1 MQKVQQEQEELDLDT
16 ISAWGNKR
24 TSIPMLKEH
33 LTPPQY
39 VMVQELKRGLSCE
52 KNRGWR
58 EPSKENNARQARIIR
73 GLLKLTALAEGCRR
87 ESRQQSIVQA
97 EVRLRP

>member
-16 ISAWGNKR
+16 ISAWGTKR

-39 VMVQELKRGLSCE
+39 VMVQELKRSLSCDSPPPLSQSD
-52 KNRGWR
+52 W
-58 EPSKENNARQARIIR
+58 QVRIDRVGIAGR
-73 GLLKLTALAEGCRR
+73 TWDE
-87 ESRQQSIVQA
+87 
-97 EVRLRP
+97 